1 MRGALLVS
9 AAYAGRPEWAGQV
22 AGRTGGTVNV
32 TVSAEVTAAAQVL
45 SPWPAASPSQ
55 VAVCVQ
61 QQEGS
66 ANASVDQGASVAS
79 SCPPQTQPVAVA
91 WSELPG
97 PFGGPLVAWNAT
109 AGLTYVLL
117 LS

>member
-1 MRGALLVS
+1 M
-9 AAYAGRPEWAGQV
+9 
-22 AGRTGGTVNV
+22 
-32 TVSAEVTAAAQVL
+32 TVSAEVTAAVQVV
-45 SPWPAASPSQ
+45 SPWPAANASQ
-55 VAVCVQ
+55 VAVCVMQ
-61 QQEGS
+61 LEEGVHAAS
-66 ANASVDQGASVAS
+66 ADAVPTLQA

-109 AGLTYVLL
+109 AGLTYYVLL